1 MYDFYPLR
9 RIKLSHVWWVYFDN
23 SFANVQGILWKA
35 AEKNTEDPYKSEM
48 ADSVQRS
55 LFLFKKKKKKKTY
68 GLKDAFKMRC
78 LFFRRT
84 WVRFPTPTGW
94 LTIACNSSSR
104 GSNVIFSLPP
114 LPGTHM
120 VHRHTYKHNTQA
132 HKNKTLKKAKLKES
146 SDACLQSALTRQ
158 KHWELGDSLGYIV
171 KPCLKNQEWGRKK
184 TLYFIIQWDEV

>member
-1 MYDFYPLR
+1 MCGECILTIRLQMYKEFFE
-9 RIKLSHVWWVYFDN
+9 KLLKRTPK
-23 SFANVQGILWKA
+23 IP
-35 AEKNTEDPYKSEM
+35 T
-48 ADSVQRS
+48 S
-55 LFLFKKKKKKKTY
+55 LKWQTQYREVFFSLKKKKKKKTY

-78 LFFRRT
+78 LFFQRT